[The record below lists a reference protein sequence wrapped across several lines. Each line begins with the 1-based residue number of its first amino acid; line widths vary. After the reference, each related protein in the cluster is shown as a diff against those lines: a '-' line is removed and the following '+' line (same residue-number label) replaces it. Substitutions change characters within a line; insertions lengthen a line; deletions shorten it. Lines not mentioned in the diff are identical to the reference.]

1 MNEEVKE
8 ISDNYMKPKIKPETP
23 EESEEL
29 EEYEESTE

>member
-8 ISDNYMKPKIKPETP
+8 ISDNYIKPKIKPETP

-29 EEYEESTE
+29 GDYEELTE